1 MLMAL
6 VVFGVVLAGC
16 GGGTDAAKTVAEE
29 EDRYQMGEPI
39 DDSTYALIIESEY
52 NGDTLTTANFQASI
66 LNFIQQAGAI
76 MDEAQRRRVR
86 QGIAEEFIRRHLLLG
101 EAERLGIEA
110 DSARI
115 EEQIDQIAFQNRFP
129 DRAALEEA
137 LAGQGMTLDSLR
149 SFLKTDLPLQML
161 QEQMAE
167 AAPEP
172 TAQEI
177 DAYRREQAE
186 EVWAQHI
193 LFQMPDSAQKAGVVE
208 KAEAVLDSVKSGAD
222 FNEMARRHSEG
233 PSARQGGDLGYF
245 GRGDMVAPFSEAA
258 FALADSGDVA
268 PDLVET
274 QFGYHI
280 IRLLGRRPG
289 ALMDSTQAQALMMRD
304 RQHEAFEE
312 GYRQLSLKAV
322 IHVNPTIVDADLN
335 ASSEG

>member
-16 GGGTDAAKTVAEE
+16 GGGADAAKTVAEE
-29 EDRYQMGEPI
+29 DRYQVGEPI

-52 NGDTLTTANFQASI
+52 NGDTLTTENFQASI

-86 QGIAEEFIRRHLLLG
+86 QGVAEEFIRRHLLLG

-167 AAPEP
+167 TAPEP

-186 EVWAQHI
+186 EVWTQHI

-208 KAEAVLDSVKSGAD
+208 KAEAVLDSVKRDAD

-322 IHVNPTIVDADLN
+322 IHVNPTVVDADLN